1 MKRLIALPLL
11 LMLAVFCGLAAA
23 DQAPPE
29 ELDWDA
35 LIPADYNPEKILN
48 QFGDVNELADD
59 DPRVQQIM
67 KELRE
72 AWDKAP
78 VVQELD
84 GRRVKMPGFVV
95 PLEGDG
101 RKLSEFLLVPYYGAC
116 IHVPPPP
123 NNQVIYVT
131 VPKADAKIRRAFDT
145 VWVIGTLSVK
155 PFSSDLGEAGYRLQ
169 AEQVLP
175 YE

>member
-1 MKRLIALPLL
+1 MRRLIAALL
-11 LMLAVFCGLAAA
+11 LLSGPLLAAA
-23 DQAPPE
+23 PPAE
-29 ELDWDA
+29 EIDWDA
-35 LIPADYNPEKILN
+35 LIPEDYNPEKILN
-48 QFGDVNELADD
+48 QYGNVDELADD

-67 KELRE
+67 AELRK
-72 AWDKAP
+72 AWDQAP
-78 VVQELD
+78 VVQALD
-84 GRRVKMPGFVV
+84 GRRVKIPGFVV

-101 RKLSEFLLVPYYGAC
+101 VKLSEFLLVPYYGAC

-131 VPKADAKIRRAFDT
+131 VPEADAEIRRAFDT
-145 VWVIGTLSVK
+145 VWVIGTLSAT

>member
-1 MKRLIALPLL
+1 MKRLIAILLLLSGPLL
-11 LMLAVFCGLAAA
+11 AEPQPA
-23 DQAPPE
+23 QE
-29 ELDWDA
+29 IDWDA

-48 QFGDVNELADD
+48 QFGNIDELADD
-59 DPRVQQIM
+59 DPRMQQVM
-67 KELRE
+67 TELRE

-78 VVQELD
+78 VVQALD
-84 GRRVKMPGFVV
+84 GRRVKIPGFVV

-101 RKLSEFLLVPYYGAC
+101 KKLSEFLLVPYYGAC

-123 NNQVIYVT
+123 NNQVIYVK
-131 VPKADAKIRRAFDT
+131 VPKADASIRKAFDT
-145 VWVIGTLSVK
+145 VWVIGTLSAK
-155 PFSSDLGEAGYRLQ
+155 PFSSDLGEAGYQMQ